1 MPDKNVSHNNQKK
14 IAAIND
20 YSGFGRCSIAVELP
34 VISAMKIQCCPMP
47 TSIFSNHT
55 GFDSFY
61 FKDFTENMPPYMA
74 EWKKLN
80 LKFDG
85 IVTGFLGSHNQIAI
99 VEEFFKNFKTED
111 NIVVIDPVMGD
122 YGNLYP
128 TYTDETC
135 QEMKKLV
142 KYADILTLVAMG
154 PSKIVITG
162 IQRGH
167 YIGNYCYEKNRE
179 DYLIKTMKVG
189 TQRSGTG
196 DIFASIIAADAVN
209 GVNFHESVRKASTFI
224 KKCILKAIEMD
235 IPLTDGVPFE
245 ELLTT
250 LK

>member
-85 IVTGFLGSHNQIAI
+85 IVTGFLGS
-99 VEEFFKNFKTED
+99 
-111 NIVVIDPVMGD
+111 
-122 YGNLYP
+122 Y
-128 TYTDETC
+128 
-135 QEMKKLV
+135 
-142 KYADILTLVAMG
+142 
-154 PSKIVITG
+154 
-162 IQRGH
+162 
-167 YIGNYCYEKNRE
+167 
-179 DYLIKTMKVG
+179 
-189 TQRSGTG
+189 
-196 DIFASIIAADAVN
+196 
-209 GVNFHESVRKASTFI
+209 
-224 KKCILKAIEMD
+224 
-235 IPLTDGVPFE
+235 
-245 ELLTT
+245 
-250 LK
+250 

>member
-142 KYADILTLVAMG
+142 KYADILTPNLTEACIITDEPYRPAGEQEIVVKPIPSYVKKVKGISGCTQLGDGSISLILDTGGLVM
-154 PSKIVITG
+154 
-162 IQRGH
+162 
-167 YIGNYCYEKNRE
+167 N
-179 DYLIKTMKVG
+179 
-189 TQRSGTG
+189 
-196 DIFASIIAADAVN
+196 
-209 GVNFHESVRKASTFI
+209 
-224 KKCILKAIEMD
+224 
-235 IPLTDGVPFE
+235 
-245 ELLTT
+245 
-250 LK
+250 